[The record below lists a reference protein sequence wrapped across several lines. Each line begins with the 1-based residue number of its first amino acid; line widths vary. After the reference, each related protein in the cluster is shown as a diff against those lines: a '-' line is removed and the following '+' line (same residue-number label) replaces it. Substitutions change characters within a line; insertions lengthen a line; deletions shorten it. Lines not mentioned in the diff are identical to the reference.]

1 MGALRR
7 TVLALVLVAL
17 VLGLAAEASPAQA
30 SSLRYFGYFAARLT
44 AAGGDHL
51 PEVTGRTNL
60 NWIQIS
66 DPDRYAPEVL
76 GSCAPQGCIVSTG
89 NEFFRDCEHAHPENC
104 ELYPNYAERWGNL
117 ARAVS
122 GQIDKVGAFYLMDEP
137 QYRGATPAELE
148 TAARTIKATFPG
160 IPVMMVEAG
169 PQVTSSL
176 SVPAAVD
183 WVGFDWYC
191 QEFGVVEEKLATLTG
206 RIQPQQS
213 LFMVMESAPGLCGT
227 EAGHTTDA
235 EIARLQYE
243 YLRLADSNPRVIG
256 LLAFGFW
263 TSGHDSTDLP
273 LTVRA
278 HEAIWAQIPRPVP
291 PPPLPVVTP
300 PAAPPVA
307 PPAPPRSRPDRAVR
321 ISGKEVTVGWHGPL
335 AIHLRC
341 PKANARPCIGR
352 VSLRLAPRKH
362 RPGATLHHGRG
373 LIGSSRFSLD
383 PGREGVVRIEVPR
396 RLRGPLLRLAHRGD
410 GGRIEVRVTM
420 SAGQQVRRRL
430 TVA

>member
-7 TVLALVLVAL
+7 TALALTLALL

-44 AAGGDHL
+44 AAGGNHL
-51 PEVTGRTNL
+51 PEVAGRTNL

-66 DPDRYAPEVL
+66 DPTRYAPEVL
-76 GSCAPQGCIVSTG
+76 GSCAPGGCIVSTG
-89 NEFFRDCEHAHPENC
+89 NEFFRGCEHAYPENC

-117 ARAVS
+117 ARAVA

-148 TAARTIKATFPG
+148 TAAKTIKATFPG

-169 PQVTSSL
+169 PQVTPSL
-176 SVPAAVD
+176 TVPAAVD

-191 QEFGVVEEKLATLTG
+191 QEFKVVEEKLATLSG

-213 LFMVMESAPGLCGT
+213 LFMVMESAPGLCGSK
-227 EAGHTTDA
+227 AGHTTDA
-235 EIARLQYE
+235 DIARLQYE
-243 YLRLADSNPRVIG
+243 YLRLANSNPRVIG

-278 HEAIWAQIPRPVP
+278 HEAIWAQIPKPVP
-291 PPPLPVVTP
+291 PPPVVV
-300 PAAPPVA
+300 APPTVPPGA

-321 ISGKEVTVGWHGPL
+321 IGGKEVRVRRRGPL

-341 PKANARPCIGR
+341 PQANVRPCVGR
-352 VSLRLAPRKH
+352 LSLRLASRKH
-362 RPGATLHHGRG
+362 RPGAAPNRDRGR
-373 LIGSSRFSLD
+373 IGSSRFNLG
-383 PGREGVVRIEVPR
+383 PGEADVVRVSVPR
-396 RLRGPLLRLAHRGD
+396 RLRGPLLRLARRGHR
-410 GGRIEVRVTM
+410 GRIEVRVATA
-420 SAGQQVRRRL
+420 AGQQLRRKL
-430 TVA
+430 PVA